1 MKQIEIKK
9 NNLKR
14 RNDTN
19 ILFNKNI
26 EEESVEK
33 NKKKKI
39 LILKSSLYN
48 IFKYARIKLT

>member
-33 NKKKKI
+33 NKKKK
-39 LILKSSLYN
+39 N
-48 IFKYARIKLT
+48 INIKIIII

>member
-48 IFKYARIKLT
+48 IYLNMHV

>member
-26 EEESVEK
+26 ESVEK

-48 IFKYARIKLT
+48 IYLNMHV